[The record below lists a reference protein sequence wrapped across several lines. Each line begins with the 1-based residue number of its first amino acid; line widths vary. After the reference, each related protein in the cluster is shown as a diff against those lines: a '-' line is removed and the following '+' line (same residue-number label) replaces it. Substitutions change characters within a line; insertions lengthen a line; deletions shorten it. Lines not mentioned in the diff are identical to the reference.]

1 MLANDR
7 SIVTK
12 KTDKA
17 SCVVVWNRE
26 DYIAE
31 AGKQLSDKNVYRD
44 VNFKSKI
51 LEDLAKTRLC
61 PSIPHEAGLKTLIEL
76 LEWRKN
82 KKISANDLLKIAAFV
97 LKNNYFEL
105 NGEVK
110 HQISGTAIGKKF
122 APTYASFFM
131 DEIETDF
138 LDTQEF
144 QSLVWF

>member
-1 MLANDR
+1 M
-7 SIVTK
+7 
-12 KTDKA
+12 
-17 SCVVVWNRE
+17 WNRE

-31 AGKQLSDKNVYRD
+31 AGKHPGKG
-44 VNFKSKI
+44 KI
-51 LEDLAKTRLC
+51 LEDLAKTRSY
-61 PSIPHEAGLKTLIEL
+61 PSIPHEAGLKTLMEL
-76 LEWRKN
+76 LERRKD
-82 KKISANDLLKIAAFV
+82 KKISANDLLKMAAFF
-97 LKNNYFEL
+97 LRNNYFEI

-131 DEIETDF
+131 DEIQTNF